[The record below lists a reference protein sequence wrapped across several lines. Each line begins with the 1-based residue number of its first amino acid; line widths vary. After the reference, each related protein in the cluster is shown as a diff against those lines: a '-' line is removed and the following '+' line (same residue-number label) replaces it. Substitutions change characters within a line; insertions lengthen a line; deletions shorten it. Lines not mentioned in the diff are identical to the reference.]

1 MKYKK
6 VLVMGGT
13 HGNERTGVDL
23 VLDLQKQPID
33 FIKPMIANPKA
44 VKNNIRYVET
54 DLNRSA
60 GKKLAVSYEE
70 GLATSLVTK
79 IKPVD
84 LVIEFHNTTAKN
96 NTCAIVT
103 TKPSKLHF
111 QLMNHFGLTKVLV
124 MPASGSLSG
133 ISPSKFFSLEISNS
147 DKKFT
152 NIKYLKEKLIKLN
165 SINSNIIVQPKIYK
179 FVGTSVNKIT
189 LARLGVHLSKL
200 NNFQMFSKRDAVIL
214 NLPTNRKFCPVF
226 IGEKAY
232 GKDFGFHIVEL
243 INKVVFWYNE
253 YT

>member
-6 VLVMGGT
+6 VLVIGGT

-23 VLDLQKQPID
+23 VLDFRNKPIA
-33 FIKPMIANPKA
+33 FIKPIIANPKA
-44 VKNNIRYVET
+44 VKNNTRYVET

-60 GKKLAVSYEE
+60 GNKLAVSYEE
-70 GLATSLVTK
+70 VLTTSLASK
-79 IKPVD
+79 IKQAD

-103 TKPSKLHF
+103 TKPTKLHF
-111 QLMNHFGLTKVLV
+111 LLASHFGLGKVLV
-124 MPASGSLSG
+124 MPPSGSLSG
-133 ISPSKFFSLEISNS
+133 IKSNKFFSLEISNS

-165 SINSNIIVQPKIYK
+165 SVNGKTIVQSKQYK
-179 FVGTSVNKIT
+179 FVGVSVNKIT
-189 LARLGVHLSKL
+189 LTRLGISLNKL
-200 NNFQMFSKRDAVIL
+200 QNFQVFSKHVARIL
-214 NLPTNRKFCPVF
+214 NLPSSRKFCPVF

-243 INKVVFWYNE
+243 IN
-253 YT
+253 